1 MIDILKIKQFEHG
14 TNPKSIKIESIR
26 KGIVTSIKEKIQEN
40 KMLKEKLIEMESK
53 MMVREKENKA
63 ASTVNYN
70 GVGSA
75 TKKSPSSSSI
85 IPSSHVTMSK
95 T

>member
-40 KMLKEKLIEMESK
+40 KMLKEKLMEMEGRV
-53 MMVREKENKA
+53 MVREKENKGG
-63 ASTVNYN
+63 VGYN
-70 GVGSA
+70 GVGSSSSA
-75 TKKSPSSSSI
+75 TKK
-85 IPSSHVTMSK
+85 
-95 T
+95 